1 MNSSL
6 KSIFKKLKLNQE
18 NGLIYKN
25 NHINVPE
32 RIKHH
37 LEFIDYDA
45 IYVMDCNPLI
55 IFKEY
60 SNVNDFNE
68 NFEEFHNDIW
78 NLNDIPVIFVVIPN
92 EIRIYNA
99 NIFDENDARLDIFY
113 ESDFSDIININTII
127 NASFFD
133 RYSDNFSKSKRVQD
147 YLLENIKETRKIL
160 NEDLPLNL
168 IHNLIGKLIFSKYL
182 IDRDVLSDEF
192 FLNNFSC
199 TFEKLFENKNK
210 LFDFFSILENFNHD
224 LFKITPND
232 MNLISKK
239 HLNILKM
246 LFDGRDMKNY
256 EQDVL
261 TCPYNFKIIP
271 IEIISNIYEIFLGDV
286 ELENG
291 KSYYTPLFLVDYIL
305 NRTLDKKLNDNLNC
319 KILDPTCGSGVFLV
333 ESLRRMIKKYK
344 EANIELTPDVLINIL
359 KNNIFGIDSDEN
371 AINIAILSVQLTI
384 YDYLSENQIEEFELP
399 KLWNENFF
407 MNDLFDLDAE
417 FNELPKFDLII
428 GNPPWGAKQDLAIE
442 YCEKNN
448 IPISNKEIVQAILI
462 RVGDFADINTDMA
475 LISSSKVLYNHHALN
490 FREYFLNNFNLNR
503 VLELSPIREKIF
515 INADGPAAILFYNKR
530 VSNSNIV
537 EHISLKPNKL
547 FYLLSSIVV
556 QKSDVKHISQKDL
569 IEHDWVWKVLLY
581 GNVLD
586 FHLIRRLKNIKTIGK
601 YIVENHLIMS
611 SGIQESSDPQMDA
624 SKYFNYDYLDVGRNK
639 KMLHRYYIDESNV
652 EKWSIEKVHRIRDD
666 KIFNPPYVLMKTGPN
681 NKYQCVSTYSE
692 KQWVFKNAVRAI
704 KGSNDDKKILKS
716 IVGFLNSKF
725 LTYYAFLTFSSI
737 GVEREQLLVEEILDV
752 PLVVD
757 DALMNYVDEI
767 LRACIDLN
775 EENIESLQNHIDDL
789 ILDLLS
795 FSDEEKDSFDYLFD
809 ITIPMINNEPKAF
822 KTVNDQDLIEYSKL
836 FLNHFKFYFNSD
848 EFLHVIIHK
857 SDLFIG
863 IEFKIEDEKPDNLI
877 DFRNEEEILNLLGNL
892 SLEDQKDLHINRDI
906 KGFNETSFYVIKSN
920 EYKNWHKAIARLDIN
935 EFMESLIYNGE

>member
-25 NHINVPE
+25 DQINVPE

-45 IYVMDCNPLI
+45 IYVMDGNPLI

-60 SNVNDFNE
+60 TNVNDFDV

-78 NLNDIPVIFVVIPN
+78 NLNDIPVIFVVIPE

-160 NEDLPLNL
+160 NNDLPLNL

-182 IDRDVLSDEF
+182 IDRDVLSEEF

-199 TFEKLFENKNK
+199 TFEELFKNKNK
-210 LFDFFSILENFNHD
+210 LFDFFSILENFNQD
-224 LFKITPND
+224 LFKITSND
-232 MNLISKK
+232 MNLISEK

-261 TCPYNFKIIP
+261 NCPYNFKIIP

-305 NRTLDKKLNDNLNC
+305 NRTLDNKLNDNLNC

-344 EANIELTPDVLINIL
+344 EANIELTPDVLISIL

-384 YDYLSENQIEEFELP
+384 YDYLSEDQIEEFELP

-442 YCEKNN
+442 YCERNG
-448 IPISNKEIVQAILI
+448 IPISNKEIVQAILV
-462 RVGDFADINTDMA
+462 RVGDFADINTDIA

-515 INADGPAAILFYNKR
+515 INADGPAAIIFYNKR
-530 VSNSNIV
+530 LSNSNIV

-547 FYLLSSIVV
+547 FYLLSTIVV
-556 QKSDVKHISQKDL
+556 QKSDVKNISQKDL

-586 FHLIRRLKNIKTIGK
+586 FHLIRRLKNMKTIGK
-601 YIVENHLIMS
+601 YIDENNLIMS

-624 SKYFNYDYLDVGRNK
+624 SKYFNYNYLDVGRSK

-652 EKWSIEKVHRIRDD
+652 EKWSIKKVHRIRDD

-681 NKYQCVSTYSE
+681 NKYQCVSTYSD
-692 KQWVFKNAVRAI
+692 KQWVFKNAVRVI

-737 GVEREQLLVEEILDV
+737 GVEREQLLVEEILNV

-757 DALMNYVDEI
+757 DTLMNYVDEI
-767 LRACIDLN
+767 LRAHIDLN
-775 EENIESLQNHIDDL
+775 EEKIESLQKHIDDL

-809 ITIPMINNEPKAF
+809 ITIPMLNNESNSF
-822 KTVNDQDLIEYSKL
+822 RTVNDRDLIEYSEL
-836 FLNHFKFYFNSD
+836 FLNHFKFYFNNE

-863 IEFKIEDEKPDNLI
+863 VEFKIEDQKPINLI
-877 DFRNEEEILNLLGNL
+877 EFRNEEELLNLLGNL

-906 KGFNETSFYVIKSN
+906 KGFHETSFYVIKSN

-935 EFMESLIYNGE
+935 EFMESLIYKGE